1 MLQENFIGHRRDTG
15 EEVAFPVVWPNAADA
30 ERTWRWDAEHSPFP
44 LTPLSGELSRGMG
57 GAALAAESL
66 GAAAAAPM
74 AGPAANG
81 YPYTEPSGGPRS
93 RTPAYLET
101 VAALAPRVAELW
113 DRGWRLEIEARGREI
128 AGFDYDALT
137 ASELV
142 ERLDSIAGMLQENMV
157 LMFRASHLVS
167 FSRGKLREFCEAYI
181 GRAAESFVTDL
192 LQGTPSL
199 SLESGAALWEV
210 AQLLAENAAAFDC
223 LRQRP
228 DRDGLAGLLD
238 VDGGGDFLTRFH
250 NWLTQY
256 GQRNGS
262 FSELAEPTWLEDPRV
277 AIGLVLQSVGA
288 TDPRLGQ
295 EKAIRVREQM
305 QREFEKRLRD
315 PEAIGHFRELL
326 ATAEPYLGVRESRD
340 HATNMALTAAR
351 VPALALGRRLV
362 ERGAIASPTDVFFLR
377 LGELG
382 AAAGDPTSDLRALV
396 AERRAVHEYWCNV
409 APPVTI
415 GASANRAVDQR
426 FVRGIAASGGV
437 AVGTARVI
445 MTLADAHALR
455 LGDVLVTR
463 ATTPAWTP
471 LFGTAAAVVTE
482 GGGAL
487 SHCAILA
494 REYGIP
500 AVVGAAGATVRIR
513 DGARVTVDG
522 TKGRVAIDEQ
532 GQQSDGS
539 SGQDEA
545 GWAASRL
552 LRDERGPTGGKTTL

>member
-15 EEVAFPVVWPNAADA
+15 EEVAFPVVWPNAADS
-30 ERTWRWDAEHSPFP
+30 ERTWRWDAEHTPFP

-57 GAALAAESL
+57 GAAMAAESL

-81 YPYTEPSGGPRS
+81 YPYTKSGGGPRS

-101 VAALAPRVAELW
+101 VAAMAPRVEELW
-113 DRGWRLEIEARGREI
+113 DHGWRLEIEARGREI
-128 AGFDYDALT
+128 AGFDYDSLT
-137 ASELV
+137 PSELV
-142 ERLDSIAGMLQENMV
+142 ERLDSIAGLLQENMV
-157 LMFRASHLVS
+157 LMFRACHLVS
-167 FSRGKLREFCEAYI
+167 FSRGKLLEFCETYI

-192 LQGTPSL
+192 LQGTPTL

-210 AQLLAENAAAFDC
+210 AQLLGENAAAFDC

-238 VDGGGDFLTRFH
+238 VDDGGGFLTRF
-250 NWLTQY
+250 NDWLAQY

-277 AIGLVLQSVGA
+277 AILLVLQSVGA
-288 TDPRLGQ
+288 TDPRLAQ

-305 QREFEKRLRD
+305 QREFEKRLRA
-315 PEAIGHFRELL
+315 PGVIGHFRELL
-326 ATAEPYLGVRESRD
+326 TTAEPYLGVRESRD

-362 ERGAIASPTDVFFLR
+362 ERGAIASPTDVFFL
-377 LGELG
+377 GFGDLG

-532 GQQSDGS
+532 GKQSDEPPGL
-539 SGQDEA
+539 DEA
-545 GWAASRL
+545 GRAASRL
-552 LRDERGPTGGKTTL
+552 LRNARGPTGGRPTL